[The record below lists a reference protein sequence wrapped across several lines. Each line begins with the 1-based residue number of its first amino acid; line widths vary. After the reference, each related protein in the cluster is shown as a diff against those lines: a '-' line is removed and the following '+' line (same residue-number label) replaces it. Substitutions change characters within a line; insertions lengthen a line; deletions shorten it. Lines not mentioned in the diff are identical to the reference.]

1 MGDLHRLIAF
11 DLDGTLIDS
20 RRDLADSA
28 NDLVLQ
34 LGGTALPEAAIGR
47 MVGEGATLLV
57 RRALTAAH
65 LEEPPDAVA
74 RFLDSYNSRLLNH
87 TRPYPGIPDVVR
99 LAREHARVVVLTN
112 KPKRHTEQI
121 LAGLGLREL
130 FDDVVGGDGPLPRK
144 PDPAALLAL
153 MDAADADRTTTLMV
167 GDSPIDYRTA
177 INAGVQYCI
186 VSFGF
191 GFSNFTPE
199 DPVDDEWISTDAN
212 ALAECIRRFAGGVA
226 TPSYQ

>member
-1 MGDLHRLIAF
+1 VGNLHRLIAF

-28 NDLVLQ
+28 NDLIAT
-34 LGGTALPEAAIGR
+34 LGGTPLPEDAIAA

-57 RRALTAAH
+57 RRALTAAGVA
-65 LEEPPDAVA
+65 EPPDAVA
-74 RFLDSYNSRLLNH
+74 TFLEFYDARLLNH
-87 TRPYPGIPDVVR
+87 TRLYPGVDDVVR
-99 LAREHARVVVLTN
+99 RAREHARVVLLTN
-112 KPKRHTEQI
+112 KPKRPSERI
-121 LAGLGLREL
+121 LEGLGVRDL

-153 MDAADADRTTTLMV
+153 AGDAGARPATTLMV

-177 INAGVQYCI
+177 VNAGTRCCL

-191 GFSNFTPE
+191 GFRT
-199 DPVDDEWISTDAN
+199 
-212 ALAECIRRFAGGVA
+212 FAGAEPPDVWIAPDVGALTEIVEQFA
-226 TPSYQ
+226 RDPAP